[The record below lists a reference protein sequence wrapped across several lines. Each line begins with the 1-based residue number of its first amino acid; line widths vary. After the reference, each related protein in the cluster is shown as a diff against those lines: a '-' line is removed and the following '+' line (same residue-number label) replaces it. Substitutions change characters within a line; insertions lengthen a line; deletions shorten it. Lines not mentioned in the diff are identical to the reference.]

1 MRRTA
6 KEHLTVLGREDAER
20 IKTQAPEASVW
31 LKCAFPIDTIAV
43 KKKKFLLPLK
53 LSSIFLAE
61 ENQPGNGR
69 FLFSLNKGFKTSV
82 VSGDSSRL

>member
-1 MRRTA
+1 
-6 KEHLTVLGREDAER
+6 
-20 IKTQAPEASVW
+20 

-43 KKKKFLLPLK
+43 KKKQKKFLLPLK